1 VTAPHAIRAQFRGT
15 IGKFALDAGFT
26 APAKGVTALFGA
38 SGCGKTTVLRCIAG
52 LLRING
58 VCEIDGEVWQDE
70 NGAFL
75 PTHKRPLGYVFQEA
89 SLFQH
94 LSVRKNLLF
103 GAPRDKSD
111 GMKGGGI
118 VFDEVIEL
126 LGITR
131 LLDRSPRNL
140 SGGERQRV
148 AIGRALLSQP
158 KLLLMDE
165 PLSALDRAT
174 KNEILPFL
182 ERLRDHLNLPVV
194 YITHDIAEV
203 ERLADQMVLMEKGR
217 VIGFGPLEE
226 LQSDPSL
233 PLAAA
238 RDAAVSFDGT
248 VQASD
253 EAYGLVTLNLRG
265 GVLTV
270 PAPAAPVGEHRRIRV
285 IASDVSLTR
294 EAPAPSSILN
304 VLPARVVSTK
314 PVDSSEIIVVVA
326 LGQDGAGARL
336 LSRVTRKASEALGL
350 AEGVSVYAQV
360 KAVALAPGR
369 GELG

>member
-1 VTAPHAIRAQFRGT
+1 MTASHAIRAEFRGA

-26 APAKGVTALFGA
+26 APAKGVTALFGP

-58 VCEIDGEVWQDE
+58 VCEIDGDVWQDE

-94 LSVRKNLLF
+94 LSVRRNLLF
-103 GAPRDKSD
+103 GAPRGKSD
-111 GMKGGGI
+111 GTKGGI
-118 VFDEVIEL
+118 VFDEVVEL

-203 ERLADQMVLMEKGR
+203 ERLADQMVLMDKGH
-217 VIGFGPLEE
+217 VIGAGPLED

-238 RDAAVSFDGT
+238 RDAAVSFEGV
-248 VQASD
+248 VQSSED
-253 EAYGLVTLNLRG
+253 AYGLVTLKVRG
-265 GVLTV
+265 GVLTA
-270 PAPAAPVGEHRRIRV
+270 PAPPGPVGERRRIRV

-294 EAPAPSSILN
+294 ETPGRSSILN
-304 VLPARVVSTK
+304 VLPARIVSMK
-314 PVDSSEIIVVVA
+314 PLDTNEVVVVVG
-326 LGQDGAGARL
+326 LGEDGSGAHL
-336 LSRVTRKASEALGL
+336 LSRMMRKSWGELGL
-350 AEGVSVYAQV
+350 AEGVNVYAQV